1 MRLCANGQWLNQST
15 FVWIYLCTAFWIKR
29 RRITVE
35 KNRAVYVHGWMNEFM
50 YINEHTNHPSRCI
63 YACNSFS
70 LSAHFPF
77 SHSLIYCD
85 QFGEKKEV
93 AVKWFEPYVFTLT
106 LLLGISFC
114 FLHLFPLILCYLKQ
128 DKIQQFKLDS

>member
-1 MRLCANGQWLNQST
+1 MRLYANGQWLNQST
-15 FVWIYLCTAFWIKR
+15 FVWIYLCIAFWIKR
-29 RRITVE
+29 RRKTVE

-85 QFGEKKEV
+85 QFGEKKRSSSKV
-93 AVKWFEPYVFTLT
+93 IWTVCVHSNSVVKDF
-106 LLLGISFC
+106 LLLFASLSSHSVLLETG
-114 FLHLFPLILCYLKQ
+114 
-128 DKIQQFKLDS
+128 